1 MSGGDGASFVVPKF
15 GSFKS
20 KDPQPNP
27 KDRDESRK
35 KESRDGRR
43 KRTDD
48 EDRQES
54 RQRHSS
60 DRRDSRESKRRRE
73 RARSRDRDTQ
83 LPEKKPAEEKAPSR
97 TSQPELFVIDTKGD
111 SLIRRYGTLDRSQ
124 VPAYY
129 RHGHGRVLGTSGR
142 LVIYRDGPNDQFSLR
157 MPGEGLLRYRDRG
170 GLRSKRPAAH
180 SHPVTLRKRRAQMT
194 GDDGEEGFL
203 SLTSSRKREC
213 NEDSSGDE
221 GQEPSYRSI
230 EGKAKPKYNDSDISD
245 SDSDFSGAVD
255 NVEESSPLKWK
266 SIQLNRR
273 VKEHPGDIDAWLELV
288 SHQDALLR
296 AGIAEGS
303 DPDNEAHSYSEIK
316 VSMLE
321 KALKNAADDA
331 SRDRILVPLMREGA
345 KVWSDKVAA
354 KKWSELGTQA
364 DSHALWRVR
373 LDFAMTSITQF
384 SFLSVKKIF
393 VDRLLHILT
402 WPPDTQIFLEAI
414 KVFLLATRFYHDV
427 GHRERAVAAWQAL
440 FELTFFRPDGT
451 SENISLPSSFND
463 FWESEVPR
471 IGEAGAAG
479 WKQYVL
485 EEADGGAP
493 EPPEPMQG
501 SPRETPQSRDAYK
514 AWSQAEIARSNAA
527 RLPAR
532 TLDDGMEEDDDP
544 DRVVT
549 FDDIAQLLFT
559 IPQSLISS
567 ITTPLIDAF
576 LVFCGLPPASSSEWA
591 SSLYK
596 DQFLAPV
603 GGTVPKA
610 QVDESK
616 PEINEDESIE
626 RRPPLFHRPYGGFT
640 STPDLLFPG
649 MEWFKYLE
657 PQTQASTVD
666 SAWLEMM
673 LGQLVGSAGIKDL
686 AEYYLALSFARDPA
700 SIKKKAKALLKQS
713 PDNAALYNAYG
724 LAEHARGNSEVAAKV
739 LESAL
744 SSSLVSDEYSF
755 VVYFKIC

>member
-1 MSGGDGASFVVPKF
+1 MVPKF

-20 KDPQPNP
+20 KEPQQNPKDP

-35 KESRDGRR
+35 KGSGDGRR
-43 KRTDD
+43 KRTHD
-48 EDRQES
+48 ENSQQS
-54 RQRHSS
+54 RQRH
-60 DRRDSRESKRRRE
+60 RRDSRESKRRKE

-83 LPEKKPAEEKAPSR
+83 PPERKPPEEKPQSR

-124 VPAYY
+124 VPSYY

-142 LVIYRDGPNDQFSLR
+142 LVIYRDGPNDQFGLR
-157 MPGEGLLRYRDRG
+157 MPGEGLLPYRDRD
-170 GLRSKRPAAH
+170 GLRSKRPSAH
-180 SHPVTLRKRRAQMT
+180 SQPVTLRKRREQTT

-203 SLTSSRKREC
+203 SLTSSRKRKC
-213 NEDSSGDE
+213 NEDSSDDD

-230 EGKAKPKYNDSDISD
+230 EGKAKPKYNSSDISN
-245 SDSDFSGAVD
+245 SDSDFSDAVD

-331 SRDRILVPLMREGA
+331 SRDRILVLLMREGA
-345 KVWSDKVAA
+345 RVWSDKVAA
-354 KKWSELGTQA
+354 KRWSELGTQA
-364 DSHALWRVR
+364 DSHALLRVR

-384 SFLSVKKIF
+384 SFPSVKKIF
-393 VDRLLHILT
+393 VDRLLYILAG
-402 WPPDTQIFLEAI
+402 PPDAQIFLEAI
-414 KVFLLATRFYHDV
+414 KVFLLATRFYHDA
-427 GHRERAVAAWQAL
+427 GHRERAVSAWQAL

-451 SENISLPSSFND
+451 GESTSLPSSFND

-479 WKQYVL
+479 WRQYVL
-485 EEADGGAP
+485 DEADGGAP

-501 SPRETPQSRDAYK
+501 SPLEALQSRDAYK
-514 AWSQAEIARSNAA
+514 AWSQAEVTRSNAA

-532 TLDDGMEEDDDP
+532 TLDDGIEEDDDP

-549 FDDIAQLLFT
+549 FDDIAHLLFM
-559 IPQSLISS
+559 IPQSLISG

-576 LVFCGLPPASSSEWA
+576 LVFCGLPPASSSAWA
-591 SSLYK
+591 RSLYK

-603 GGTVPKA
+603 GGTVPGA
-610 QVDESK
+610 HVDAVK
-616 PEINEDESIE
+616 PEINEDESIV
-626 RRPPLFHRPYGGFT
+626 RRPPLFHRPYSAFV

-666 SAWLEMM
+666 TAWLEVM
-673 LGQLVGSAGIKDL
+673 LGQLVGSVGIKDL
-686 AEYYLALSFARDPA
+686 AEYYLAFSFALDPA

-755 VVYFKIC
+755 LVYFKIC